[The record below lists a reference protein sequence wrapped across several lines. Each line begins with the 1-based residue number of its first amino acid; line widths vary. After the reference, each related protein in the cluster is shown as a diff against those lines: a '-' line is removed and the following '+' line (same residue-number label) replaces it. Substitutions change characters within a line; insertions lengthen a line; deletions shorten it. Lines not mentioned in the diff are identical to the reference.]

1 MSTCNLLNPLHPFPK
16 TKEWLNVAKGYQVQN
31 EMKANHMS
39 GRNKCITYDKVGERI
54 MLFTWGLH
62 RISRNRNKT
71 TQRDKEFLLGDQK
84 YVDRNEK
91 LGIHAGVFK
100 MQKAESI
107 RVQLKCGG
115 RVARRRVSFVSVFRK
130 DKDCHN

>member
-1 MSTCNLLNPLHPFPK
+1 
-16 TKEWLNVAKGYQVQN
+16 
-31 EMKANHMS
+31 MS
-39 GRNKCITYDKVGERI
+39 GRNKCITHDKVGERI

-91 LGIHAGVFK
+91 LGIHARVFK
-100 MQKAESI
+100 IQKAESI
-107 RVQLKCGG
+107 RGQLKCKG
-115 RVARRRVSFVSVFRK
+115 RVAKGMVSFVLLFQK
-130 DKDCHN
+130 DKYCHN